1 MKKKYLILF
10 IALAAAL
17 HALPAASFSDI
28 ISGAK
33 NVSPTYQNILIT
45 YENSL
50 ISIRNQEAEDK
61 IGITVN
67 GSVNP
72 LLDKGDEKG
81 INASSD
87 VSLTLPGDGK
97 TSITAG
103 LNGTTYYD
111 GSSQSITPS
120 IGASHTFDFT
130 GYSSSDASDISLAQN
145 KYSTELTR
153 KSAEL
158 NFEKSVISTISTV
171 LSYEKNLGKAKRT
184 LENQKTLMEKM
195 DTLGTYSTSSPTY
208 ISAKNTLTQAEASYS
223 AALTQYENAKANFTD
238 LTGLEWTG
246 VEDLP
251 DPVLDLKTYQGGNT
265 SVLLKSLSV
274 SASEEE
280 YKAKKASL
288 EPSSLYL
295 SGSLSGTISSS
306 SSLTLGGTVKY
317 TGPSWSVTATPRV
330 TINENKTTPSLTISG
345 SWSKVGS
352 SSDTLLSYENKVKS
366 AENDY
371 VSALSSYSEEAQSL
385 SLRILNWE
393 SGMDSARN
401 TLEYQKMLLENE
413 KLMFSLGLSTK
424 TDVEKAELEVLSA
437 EYDLKT
443 KTLEGLSLERDLEIF
458 AL

>member
-10 IALAAAL
+10 VALAAIL

-111 GSSQSITPS
+111 GSSESLTPS

-130 GYSSSDASDISLAQN
+130 GYSSSDALDISLAQN

-171 LSYEKNLGKAKRT
+171 LSYEKNLGKAKST
-184 LENQKTLMEKM
+184 LENQKTLLEKM

-223 AALTQYENAKANFTD
+223 AALTQYENAQANFTD
-238 LTGLEWTG
+238 RTGLEWTG
-246 VEDLP
+246 VEYLP
-251 DPVLDLKTYQGGNT
+251 DPVLDLKSYHRGNS
-265 SVLLKSLSV
+265 SVLLTILSLS
-274 SASEEE
+274 AS
-280 YKAKKASL
+280 
-288 EPSSLYL
+288 
-295 SGSLSGTISSS
+295 
-306 SSLTLGGTVKY
+306 
-317 TGPSWSVTATPRV
+317 
-330 TINENKTTPSLTISG
+330 
-345 SWSKVGS
+345 
-352 SSDTLLSYENKVKS
+352 
-366 AENDY
+366 
-371 VSALSSYSEEAQSL
+371 
-385 SLRILNWE
+385 
-393 SGMDSARN
+393 
-401 TLEYQKMLLENE
+401 
-413 KLMFSLGLSTK
+413 
-424 TDVEKAELEVLSA
+424 
-437 EYDLKT
+437 
-443 KTLEGLSLERDLEIF
+443 
-458 AL
+458 

>member
-1 MKKKYLILF
+1 M
-10 IALAAAL
+10 
-17 HALPAASFSDI
+17 
-28 ISGAK
+28 
-33 NVSPTYQNILIT
+33 
-45 YENSL
+45 
-50 ISIRNQEAEDK
+50 
-61 IGITVN
+61 
-67 GSVNP
+67 
-72 LLDKGDEKG
+72 
-81 INASSD
+81 
-87 VSLTLPGDGK
+87 
-97 TSITAG
+97 
-103 LNGTTYYD
+103 
-111 GSSQSITPS
+111 
-120 IGASHTFDFT
+120 
-130 GYSSSDASDISLAQN
+130 
-145 KYSTELTR
+145 
-153 KSAEL
+153 
-158 NFEKSVISTISTV
+158 NFEKSGISTISTV

-295 SGSLSGTISSS
+295 SGSISGTISSS

-371 VSALSSYSEEAQSL
+371 ISALSSYSEEAQSL

-413 KLMFSLGLSTK
+413 KLMYSLGLSTK